1 MIIKNYHRMVYF
13 YWLYIVVLYVVNNY
27 NLLLFKNILQLFYSF
42 LNIFYNIIQEAKF
55 AKV

>member
-42 LNIFYNIIQEAKF
+42 LNIL
-55 AKV
+55 